1 MHNEKMPLI
10 KYIKLIKINEKIK
23 SIYQQIDFFFY
34 YYFPKFLNQDRKL
47 QFISI
52 HHKYIQ

>member
-23 SIYQQIDFFFY
+23 SIYQQIDFFFTII
-34 YYFPKFLNQDRKL
+34 FQNF
-47 QFISI
+47 
-52 HHKYIQ
+52 